1 MEEIEVPKR
10 KTLGR
15 GLSALIPEGAVLEDE
30 RGFFYCPVDAIS
42 PNPHQPRQNFRDDE
56 LTELANSI
64 KEKGIIQP
72 ILVTRT
78 KDGFQLIAGERRWRA
93 AQKAGL
99 DTIPAWVRDA
109 SPSEALE
116 LALVENLQR
125 KDLNPIEEA
134 SAYQELMQRFNL
146 TQEALSTRIGKDRST
161 IANFLRLLRLPSII
175 QQDLIEN
182 QLTTGHARVL
192 VSIESPPAQRTLR
205 DLIIKKAL
213 SVRQTESLAKKLQ
226 APAKTNDRGVEGDH
240 YIESLTRDLQR
251 SLGTKVTITKRDNKG
266 RIIIEFYS
274 DEQLG
279 HLIDRLL

>member
-1 MEEIEVPKR
+1 VPKR
-10 KTLGR
+10 KSLGR
-15 GLSALIPEGAVLEDE
+15 GLSALFPEGAAIEDE
-30 RGFFYCPVDAIS
+30 RGFFYCPIDAIS
-42 PNPHQPRQNFRDDE
+42 PNPHQPRQTISDSE
-56 LTELANSI
+56 LIELANSI
-64 KEKGIIQP
+64 KDKGVIQP

-93 AQKAGL
+93 AQRAGL

-134 SAYQELMQRFNL
+134 SAYQELMQRFDL
-146 TQEALSTRIGKDRST
+146 TQEGLSTRIGKDRST
-161 IANFLRLLRLPSII
+161 IANFLRLLKLPSIM
-175 QQDLIEN
+175 QQDLTDN

-192 VSIESPPAQRTLR
+192 VSIESPSAQRTLR

-226 APAKTNDRGVEGDH
+226 APPKPTYAGVEGDR
-240 YIESLTRDLQR
+240 YIKSLAKDLQR
-251 SLGTKVTITKRDNKG
+251 SLGTKVTITKRGKKG
-266 RIIIEFYS
+266 RIVIEFYS
-274 DEQLG
+274 DEELG
-279 HLIDRLL
+279 RLIDRLS

>member
-1 MEEIEVPKR
+1 MPRR
-10 KTLGR
+10 KSLGR

-30 RGFFYCPVDAIS
+30 RGFFFCPIDAIS
-42 PNPHQPRQNFRDDE
+42 PNPHQPRQDFSDAE

-78 KDGFQLIAGERRWRA
+78 EDGFQLIAGERRWRA

-99 DTIPAWVRDA
+99 DTIPAWVRDV

-146 TQEALSTRIGKDRST
+146 TQEALSTRIGRDRST
-161 IANFLRLLRLPSII
+161 IANFLRLLRLPQPF
-175 QQDLIEN
+175 QQDLINN

-192 VSIESPPAQRTLR
+192 VSIESPLVQRTLR

-226 APAKTNDRGVEGDH
+226 AQPKPKEQRVEGDH
-240 YIESLTRDLQR
+240 YIRSLARDLQR
-251 SLGTKVTITKRDNKG
+251 SLGTKVTITKSGDKG

-274 DEQLG
+274 DEELG
-279 HLIDRLL
+279 RLIDRLL

>member
-1 MEEIEVPKR
+1 M
-10 KTLGR
+10 
-15 GLSALIPEGAVLEDE
+15 LEDE
-30 RGFFYCPVDAIS
+30 HGFFYCPIDAIS
-42 PNPHQPRQNFRDDE
+42 PNPHQPRQTISDSE
-56 LTELANSI
+56 LRELANSI

-78 KDGFQLIAGERRWRA
+78 KDGFQLIAGERRLRA

-134 SAYQELMQRFNL
+134 SAYQELMQRFDL
-146 TQEALSTRIGKDRST
+146 TQEGLSTRIGKDRST

-175 QQDLIEN
+175 QQDLIDN

-192 VSIESPPAQRTLR
+192 VSIESPSAQRTLR
-205 DLIIKKAL
+205 DLIVKKAL

-226 APAKTNDRGVEGDH
+226 APSKPKDTGAEGDR
-240 YIESLTRDLQR
+240 YIRSLAKDLQR
-251 SLGTKVTITKRDNKG
+251 SLGTKVTITKRGKKG
-266 RIIIEFYS
+266 RIVIEFYS
-274 DEQLG
+274 DEELG
-279 HLIDRLL
+279 RLIDRLS